1 MQRVDRARADDT
13 GAVFLKG
20 RRDRVGLQL
29 RLRDSEYFLF
39 VVQREFAVGLPVG
52 KVLIAEPFYGISPA
66 RFLPPGY
73 LEPVRK

>member
-1 MQRVDRARADDT
+1 MHRVDHVRADDA
-13 GAVFLKG
+13 GAVFLKS

-29 RLRDSEYFLF
+29 RLRDSGYFLF
-39 VVQREFAVGLPVG
+39 VGQREFAVGVPVG
-52 KVLIAEPFYGISPA
+52 NALIAEPFYGISPA